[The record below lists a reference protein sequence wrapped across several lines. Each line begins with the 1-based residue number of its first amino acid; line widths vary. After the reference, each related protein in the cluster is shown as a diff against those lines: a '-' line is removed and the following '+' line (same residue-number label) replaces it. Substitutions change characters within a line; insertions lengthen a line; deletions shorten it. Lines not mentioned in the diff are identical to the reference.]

1 MKRTFVAN
9 GVMVLAL
16 TSPLL
21 AQSRGPVPSERAR
34 QLRLRYE
41 LQVMER
47 VLEQAVQHGAQLMG
61 ARLRAGAPDV
71 LLFAGPS
78 RARGFR
84 LEGYGVFFDVEVP
97 ALRESLAWSFRV
109 LNQGSGDLA
118 RSLERVR
125 NLLKLLSDD
134 KLRATLEAELAE
146 LEGRVVVPSAPP
158 RLAGAPTAMGSV
170 SAQALVEPDPMRGQ
184 SVGGGGVDD
193 PVAEYTAEVKQALVD
208 AMLDHSGSLTL
219 GPDEWLTVAARDA
232 EGLAPDDLF
241 APPTI
246 VLRIRGADLA
256 AFRSGQLSRDEAKKR
271 VDVREF

>member
-1 MKRTFVAN
+1 VNRILVA
-9 GVMVLAL
+9 GGMLLWGLA
-16 TSPLL
+16 SPGL
-21 AQSRGPVPSERAR
+21 AQAPGAVAAERAR

-47 VLEQAVQHGAQLMG
+47 VLEQAVQHGVQLMG
-61 ARLRAGAPDV
+61 ARLQASAPDV

-97 ALRESLAWSFRV
+97 ALRESLTWSFRV
-109 LNQGSGDLA
+109 LRQGNVDLA

-125 NLLKLLSDD
+125 QLVKLLPDE
-134 KLRATLEAELAE
+134 KLRTTFETELAQ
-146 LEGRVVVPSAPP
+146 LEGRMLPPQPAP
-158 RLAGAPTAMGSV
+158 RIATAAGSV
-170 SAQALVEPDPMRGQ
+170 SAQSVVEPAPARPPA
-184 SVGGGGVDD
+184 VGGPPVDD
-193 PVAEYTAEVKQALVD
+193 PVAEYTAEVKQALID
-208 AMLDHSGSLTL
+208 AMIDHSGSLTL
-219 GPDEWLTVAARDA
+219 AADEWLTVAARDA
-232 EGLAPDDLF
+232 EGLAPGDLY

-256 AFRSGQLSRDEAKKR
+256 AFRAGQVSREETRKR